1 MHFTRLAILVALCFF
16 LVPRTA
22 FSHSATPDIKANGSD
37 RAITISPS
45 RALSVTVGLDAS
57 DSRGLMADWWIAA
70 FTPFDWV
77 YFDVTTGVPQWL
89 PGLGGSFQGPLFDLP
104 ATEILTVSGLPQGA
118 YTFYFGVD
126 EPMDGALNVEGL
138 AVDAVTVNVYTSD
151 ISAKDPEPD
160 RIMTVT
166 DSGTR
171 RQVPVNQIF
180 LMFNG
185 SLSPT
190 DAQAVIRRMIA
201 EQSGYGVIQV
211 GQIPSLGMY
220 QFEIQ
225 NDHSDPE
232 SAYGRL
238 VSVMAALRDY
248 EDVDTVLANELLGSR
263 AAENDDDNCA
273 ITGQDRS
280 ALAIIDYYQAMPVF
294 DKVFNYLS
302 LHPVSVAVLD
312 SGADIISGQLDD
324 IGYVH
329 MEFFDPSEADAVP
342 FEHDAADHGTRVLSI
357 IAGDNG
363 DGDTNGIALRALGD
377 RLHVMVGVANPD
389 FPNLARALACVAEA
403 VGRGA
408 DIVNM
413 SVGFPNPR
421 TEPPPAPVLSAVQAA
436 FMRAF
441 SNAPDVLFVASASN
455 DNLVLNNNDAPAGLP
470 ADNLITVGGID
481 SRSFG
486 TVYVQSA
493 TGPGIDIAAP
503 ATHVPVWAAGSRTP
517 SYVHGNSF
525 ATPIV
530 TSIAAI
536 VKSVAP
542 SMNGA
547 ALKSFLTAEANT
559 YTAPAA
565 VGGRRP
571 ALLKTVGNAILQHG
585 SPAAGVRDV
594 MDSIDPPDGNAD
606 PPSVQVN
613 RIVGEAE
620 FEFRGPAYSRS
631 YDIGVGQVDPT
642 AIITTSSSFIM
653 GSALEAWFGYDT
665 DLIRINVSGFRLQT
679 FSVGSGAAILMVAGG
694 PQGGF
699 IGFGESGSVTFSEC
713 EITTRSVPLDG
724 YNLLTPD
731 LDRFAAIQISGT
743 WDIQARGSY
752 RDDPLNPVPVRYTSQ
767 GTFTK
772 MFALSE
778 MDETMLD
785 YLEQN
790 CVGGYQYAP

>member
-1 MHFTRLAILVALCFF
+1 MHFPRLAILVVLC
-16 LVPRTA
+16 LCMASRTA
-22 FSHSATPDIKANGSD
+22 FSQATPDIKANGSD
-37 RAITISPS
+37 GAITISPT
-45 RALSVTVGLDAS
+45 RTLSVTVGLDAS
-57 DSRGLMADWWIAA
+57 DSLGLEADWWIAA

-77 YFDVTTGVPQWL
+77 YFDGTTGVPQWL
-89 PGLGGSFQGPLFDLP
+89 PGLGVSFQGPLFDLP

-126 EPMDGALNVEGL
+126 GPMDAALNVEGL
-138 AVDAVTVNVYTSD
+138 ALDVVTVNVYTSD

-166 DSGTR
+166 ESGTSR
-171 RQVPVNQIF
+171 EVPVNQI
-180 LMFNG
+180 LLIFNG
-185 SLSPT
+185 GLSPA

-201 EQSGYGVIQV
+201 EQGGYGLIQV

-232 SAYGRL
+232 RAYGML
-238 VSVMAALRDY
+238 VSVMAALRAY
-248 EDVDTVLANELLGSR
+248 EGVDTVLANELFGSR

-312 SGADIISGQLDD
+312 SGADIISGQLDGA
-324 IGYVH
+324 GYVH
-329 MEFFDPSEADAVP
+329 MEFFDPMEADAVP
-342 FEHDAADHGTRVLSI
+342 FEHDIVQHHGTRVLGI
-357 IAGDNG
+357 IAADNG

-389 FPNLARALACVAEA
+389 SPNLARALACVAEA

-421 TEPPPAPVLSAVQAA
+421 TEPPPAPVLGAVQAA

-486 TVYVQSA
+486 TVYAQSA
-493 TGPGIDIAAP
+493 TGPGIDLAAP
-503 ATHVPVWAAGSRTP
+503 AAHVPVWSPASRTP
-517 SYVHGNSF
+517 GYVHGNSY
-525 ATPIV
+525 ATAIV

-542 SMNGA
+542 SMDGA

-585 SPAAGVRDV
+585 SPAAELRDV

-620 FEFRGPAYSRS
+620 FELHGPEYSRS
-631 YDIGVGQVDPT
+631 YDIGVGQTDPT
-642 AIITTSSSFIM
+642 ALITTSSSFIL
-653 GSALEAWFGYDT
+653 GSALEGWFGYDS

-679 FSVGSGAAILMVAGG
+679 FSVGAGAAILMVAGG

-731 LDRFAAIQISGT
+731 LDQFAAIQISGT

-752 RDDPLNPVPVRYTSQ
+752 REDPLNPDPVRYTSQ

-772 MFALSE
+772 MFALSGLDE
-778 MDETMLD
+778 MMLD

-790 CVGGYQYAP
+790 CVGGYQ